1 MTWKVVQTNSFP
13 VARTPSK
20 LSQSTHCRAQF
31 PRWRIARV
39 SSCSISSRY
48 VEMAGREDLIFVI
61 LLAQDNLVAD
71 NPEVDDDMDVCHY
84 RSSET
89 S

>member
-1 MTWKVVQTNSFP
+1 
-13 VARTPSK
+13 
-20 LSQSTHCRAQF
+20 
-31 PRWRIARV
+31 
-39 SSCSISSRY
+39 
-48 VEMAGREDLIFVI
+48 MAGREDLIFVI

-71 NPEVDDDMDVCHY
+71 NPEVDDEMDVCHY